1 MTTLHFFNALPLIPA
16 GVRMKQLIA
25 SVLLV
30 APAFALVAPAHAST
44 TKPAAE
50 KVASN
55 TKKTSTAPVKKT
67 STATP
72 RKAAAVATVG
82 AGAAAATAVT
92 MAPRALNADELALAE
107 RVHTGRIACEL
118 GQHVSV
124 TKDTNNAGHFLV
136 SGNGFN
142 FHMSP
147 VGTTT
152 GVVRLEDAKA
162 GAVWLQIANKSMLM
176 NQKQGKRLADECM
189 SPEQLQV
196 AEAIKKSP
204 PPSLLESAGK

>member
-1 MTTLHFFNALPLIPA
+1 MKMLFLFNDQLFETA

-25 SVLLV
+25 SFLLI
-30 APAFALVAPAHAST
+30 APALALVTTAQAST
-44 TKPAAE
+44 TNAAAT
-50 KVASN
+50 KATTT
-55 TKKTSTAPVKKT
+55 TKKVTTVKK
-67 STATP
+67 TATP
-72 RKAAAVATVG
+72 RKAAAVAG
-82 AGAAAATAVT
+82 AGTAAAATALVL
-92 MAPRALNADELALAE
+92 APRVLNADEMVLAD

-124 TKDTNNAGHFLV
+124 SKDDKNPGHFLV
-136 SGNGFN
+136 SGSGFN

-147 VGTTT
+147 VGTST

-176 NQKQGKRLADECM
+176 NQKQGRRLADECM

-196 AEAIKKSP
+196 AEAIKKNP
-204 PPSLLESAGK
+204 PQSLLDAPGK

>member
-1 MTTLHFFNALPLIPA
+1 MSVQHMFNDLIFIPA

-25 SVLLV
+25 SVLLI
-30 APAFALVAPAHAST
+30 APALALVTTAQAATT
-44 TKPAAE
+44 TKPVATKATAA
-50 KVASN
+50 V
-55 TKKTSTAPVKKT
+55 KKTTAPVKKI
-67 STATP
+67 ATP
-72 RKAAAVATVG
+72 RKKAAAATVAT
-82 AGAAAATAVT
+82 GAAAAV
-92 MAPRALNADELALAE
+92 MAPRVLNADELALAD

-124 TKDTNNAGHFLV
+124 TKDGSNAGHFLV

-147 VGTTT
+147 VGTST
-152 GVVRLEDAKA
+152 GVVRLEDQKS

-204 PPSLLESAGK
+204 PPSLLDAPGK

>member
-1 MTTLHFFNALPLIPA
+1 MSVQHMFNDLIFIPA

-25 SVLLV
+25 SVLLI
-30 APAFALVAPAHAST
+30 APALALITTAQAATT
-44 TKPAAE
+44 TKPVVTKATAA
-50 KVASN
+50 V
-55 TKKTSTAPVKKT
+55 KKTTAPVKKT
-67 STATP
+67 ATP
-72 RKAAAVATVG
+72 RKKAAAAAVAT
-82 AGAAAATAVT
+82 GAAAAV
-92 MAPRALNADELALAE
+92 MAPRVLNADELALAD

-124 TKDTNNAGHFLV
+124 TKDGSNAGHFLI

-142 FHMSP
+142 FHMAP
-147 VGTTT
+147 VGTST
-152 GVVRLEDAKA
+152 GVVRLEDQKS

-204 PPSLLESAGK
+204 PPSLLDAPGK